1 MQILLVDDHSLIRS
15 GLKEVLSD
23 YFDELNFIEA
33 ASAEASLRALRL
45 NQGNPTDLAIVDLF
59 IPGEGD
65 FSVVKTLCDE
75 FPDLP
80 VIVLSASEDP
90 FHIRKCI
97 DLGASGYV
105 PKSTTQDCLLT
116 AVELVMSGGI
126 YLPEIN
132 QKPTEPQL
140 SEQAVSIKTS
150 LTKRQMEILEQ
161 VAQGHSNKQIAAD
174 FELSENTVK
183 AHVSAI
189 LKVMELDNRTQISL
203 TAQRLG
209 LTSLKV

>member
-15 GLKEVLSD
+15 GLKEVLNA
-23 YFDELNFIEA
+23 YFDDLSFIEA

-45 NQGNPTDLAIVDLF
+45 NQSTPTDIAIVDLY

-65 FSVVKTLCDE
+65 FSVVKSLCDE

-90 FHIRKCI
+90 AQIRKCI

-116 AVELVMSGGI
+116 AVELVMNGGI
-126 YLPEIN
+126 YLPDIN
-132 QKPTEPQL
+132 LKAQEQQL
-140 SEQAVSIKTS
+140 SEQALRIKDS
-150 LTKRQMEILEQ
+150 LTKRQLEILQQ
-161 VAQGHSNKQIAAD
+161 VAMGHSNKQIASN
-174 FELSENTVK
+174 FELSENTIK

-189 LKVMELDNRTQISL
+189 LKAMALENRTQISL
-203 TAQRLG
+203 TAQQLG
-209 LTSLKV
+209 LVSFNG